1 MKESGDILFFYGESD
16 IGNVRH
22 ENQDCF
28 SLTEI
33 GEDCFLAV
41 VLDGM
46 GGLSSGSHASSLASD
61 TFIKY
66 VVKNLE
72 KYKKSTGKISLHDD
86 AVVKNILSEG
96 VARANHALYMESI
109 TLQSSAGMGTTLVAI
124 LVIGKKAYVC
134 HVGDSRAYATV
145 SGKLVRLTKDHSL
158 VQYLVDTDQISEA
171 EAARHPQKNVLIKA
185 IGTEE
190 SVTPDISVMTFSKAK
205 NYLLCSDGLTLHVS
219 DEEIES
225 ALLSESD
232 TQDKV
237 KELLSLA
244 RTRGERDNTT
254 LLVISVQ

>member
-16 IGNVRH
+16 TGNVRH

-33 GEDCFLAV
+33 GEDCFIAV

-46 GGLSSGSHASSLASD
+46 GGLSSGSHASALASD
-61 TFIKY
+61 TFVKY

-72 KYKKSTGKISLHDD
+72 KHKKSTGKVSLSDE
-86 AVVKNILSEG
+86 AAVKNILCEG

-109 TLQSSAGMGTTLVAI
+109 TLQSSAGMGTTLASI

-134 HVGDSRAYATV
+134 HVGDSRVYATV
-145 SGKLVRLTKDHSL
+145 SGKLSKLTKDHSL
-158 VQYLVDTDQISEA
+158 VQYLVDTNQISEA
-171 EAARHPQKNVLIKA
+171 EAARYPQKNVLLKA

-190 SVTPDISVMTFSKAK
+190 NVAPDISVMTFSKAK
-205 NYLLCSDGLTLHVS
+205 HYLLCSDGLTLHVS
-219 DEEIES
+219 DDEIES
-225 ALLSESD
+225 VLLAESD
-232 TQDKV
+232 ANDKV

-244 RTRGERDNTT
+244 RERGERDNTT
-254 LLVISVQ
+254 ALVISTQ